1 MYMLQHTYKCYI
13 RFIITE
19 PEGEAIIN
27 LRVGVLYIMNIF
39 PEGQQTWGNSN
50 GNSKDHVSS

>member
-19 PEGEAIIN
+19 PEDETIIN

-39 PEGQQTWGNSN
+39 PSGRAADMRNDYMFQVNSN
-50 GNSKDHVSS
+50 R